1 MKSIKYNDARLNAKT
16 LISMKFVNGNLH
28 QTYYVDG
35 NLYSFV
41 NGVLRA

>member
-1 MKSIKYNDARLNAKT
+1 MKYNDARLNAKT
-16 LISMKFVNGNLH
+16 LVSMNYINGSLR

-41 NGVLRA
+41 NGELQA

>member
-1 MKSIKYNDARLNAKT
+1 MKYNDARLNNKT
-16 LISMKFVNGNLH
+16 LVSVNFVNGSLH

-41 NGVLRA
+41 NGELQA